1 MTTGPSPAA
10 GPAADDRTG
19 DPAAGSSDEAAEAA
33 IQIRRLLAIMA
44 ALRNPDGGCPWDLEQ
59 DFASI
64 APYTIEEAYEVA
76 DAIGRNDMADLQDEL
91 GDLLFQAVFHA
102 RMAEEAGA
110 FDFADVARAIADKME
125 RRHPHVFGEDRVG
138 TVEAQSAA
146 WEEHKARERGEKSR
160 KSGQSGESASILDDV
175 PAALPA
181 LLRAHK
187 LGRRMARAGFDWPD
201 APSIVGKVAEELGE
215 LRDEI
220 RRGDEG
226 RIAEELGDLLFT
238 VAQVGRRLGIE
249 PEEAL
254 RRANRKVERRF
265 RAAEDSIRKDG
276 ADIAALPMDELER
289 YWNAAK
295 AAEQAPRYGAD
306 APARDEEF
314 VEGSKTSMHRSPAS

>member
-1 MTTGPSPAA
+1 MTTGPSPTADDL
-10 GPAADDRTG
+10 AADPAP
-19 DPAAGSSDEAAEAA
+19 DPGAADVAEAA
-33 IQIRRLLAIMA
+33 TQIRRLLVIMA

-102 RMAEEAGA
+102 QMAAEAGE
-110 FDFADVARAIADKME
+110 FGFADVVRSIADKME
-125 RRHPHVFGEDRVG
+125 RRHPHVFGEERVAS
-138 TVEAQSAA
+138 VEAQSAA
-146 WEEHKARERGEKSR
+146 WEEHKARERVEKSQQ
-160 KSGQSGESASILDDV
+160 GGDSASVLDDV

-187 LGRRMARAGFDWPD
+187 LGRRMARVGFDWPD
-201 APSIVGKVAEELGE
+201 ALSIIAKVTEELGE
-215 LRDEI
+215 LREEI
-220 RRGDEG
+220 RRGDES
-226 RIAEELGDLLFT
+226 RAAEELGDLLFT
-238 VAQVGRRLGIE
+238 VAQVGRRLGID

-265 RAAEDSIRKDG
+265 RAVEDRVRLDG
-276 ADIAALPMDELER
+276 GDIAALSMDDLER

-295 AAEQAPRYGAD
+295 AGE
-306 APARDEEF
+306 
-314 VEGSKTSMHRSPAS
+314 

>member
-1 MTTGPSPAA
+1 MTTGPSPAP
-10 GPAADDRTG
+10 GPADADRTG
-19 DPAAGSSDEAAEAA
+19 DRTDDPAAGSSDEAAEAA
-33 IQIRRLLAIMA
+33 MQIRRLLAIMA

-59 DFASI
+59 DFATI
-64 APYTIEEAYEVA
+64 VPYTIEEAYEVA
-76 DAIGRNDMADLQDEL
+76 DAIHRKDMADLQDEL

-110 FDFADVARAIADKME
+110 FDFADVARSIADKME
-125 RRHPHVFGEDRVG
+125 RRHPHVFGEDRVA

-146 WEEHKARERGEKSR
+146 WEEHKARERIEKSEQTLE
-160 KSGQSGESASILDDV
+160 KASILDDV

-215 LRDEI
+215 LRDEMQ
-220 RRGDEG
+220 RGDES
-226 RIAEELGDLLFT
+226 RMAEELGDLLFT
-238 VAQVGRRLGIE
+238 VAQIGRRLGIE

-276 ADIAALPMDELER
+276 GDIAALPMDALER

-295 AAEQAPRYGAD
+295 AAE
-306 APARDEEF
+306 
-314 VEGSKTSMHRSPAS
+314 

>member
-1 MTTGPSPAA
+1 MTTDPSPAA
-10 GPAADDRTG
+10 EIAAAD
-19 DPAAGSSDEAAEAA
+19 PPEAAEALA
-33 IQIRRLLAIMA
+33 QVRRLLAIMA

-110 FDFADVARAIADKME
+110 FDFADVARSIADKME
-125 RRHPHVFGEDRVG
+125 RRHPHVFGAERVAS
-138 TVEAQSAA
+138 VEAQSAA
-146 WEEHKARERGEKSR
+146 WEEHKAQERNR
-160 KSGQSGESASILDDV
+160 KSGQRLENTSVLDDV

-201 APSIVGKVAEELGE
+201 ALSILGKVEEELEE
-215 LRDEI
+215 LRAEI
-220 RRGDEG
+220 RPEVHEGDEDRMAG
-226 RIAEELGDLLFT
+226 ELGDLLFT
-238 VAQVGRRLGIE
+238 VAQVGRRLGID

-265 RAAEDSIRKDG
+265 RSVEDRIRQDG
-276 ADIAALPMDELER
+276 RDIAALPMEDLER
-289 YWNAAK
+289 YWREAK
-295 AAEQAPRYGAD
+295 AAE
-306 APARDEEF
+306 
-314 VEGSKTSMHRSPAS
+314 

>member
-1 MTTGPSPAA
+1 MTTDPSPAA
-10 GPAADDRTG
+10 GIAPAE
-19 DPAAGSSDEAAEAA
+19 PPEAAEAVA
-33 IQIRRLLAIMA
+33 QIRRLLAIMA

-76 DAIGRNDMADLQDEL
+76 DAIGRKDMADLQDEL

-110 FDFADVARAIADKME
+110 FDFADVARSIADKME
-125 RRHPHVFGEDRVG
+125 RRHPHVFGADRVAS
-138 TVEAQSAA
+138 VEAQSAA
-146 WEEHKARERGEKSR
+146 WEDQKAQERNR
-160 KSGQSGESASILDDV
+160 KSGQRLESASVLDDV

-201 APSIVGKVAEELGE
+201 ALAIAGKVEEELDE
-215 LRDEI
+215 LRAEI
-220 RRGDEG
+220 RGGDEG
-226 RIAEELGDLLFT
+226 RMAGELGDLLFT
-238 VAQVGRRLGIE
+238 VAQIGRRLGID

-265 RAAEDSIRKDG
+265 RSVEDRIRQDG
-276 ADIAALPMDELER
+276 RDIAALSMDALER
-289 YWNAAK
+289 YWRAAK
-295 AAEQAPRYGAD
+295 A
-306 APARDEEF
+306 EE
-314 VEGSKTSMHRSPAS
+314 

>member
-1 MTTGPSPAA
+1 MTTDPSPAA
-10 GPAADDRTG
+10 EIAAADQ
-19 DPAAGSSDEAAEAA
+19 PEAAEAVA
-33 IQIRRLLAIMA
+33 QIRRLLAIMA

-110 FDFADVARAIADKME
+110 FDFADVARSIADKME
-125 RRHPHVFGEDRVG
+125 RRHPHVFGEERVAS
-138 TVEAQSAA
+138 VEAQSAA
-146 WEEHKARERGEKSR
+146 WEEHKAQERIE
-160 KSGQSGESASILDDV
+160 KSGQSIEITSILDDV

-187 LGRRMARAGFDWPD
+187 LGRRMARVGFDWPD
-201 APSIVGKVAEELGE
+201 VLPIADKVAEELEE
-215 LRDEI
+215 LRAEI
-220 RRGDEG
+220 RRGDDG
-226 RIAEELGDLLFT
+226 RMAEELGDLLFT
-238 VAQVGRRLGIE
+238 VAQVGRRLGID

-265 RAAEDSIRKDG
+265 RSVEDSIRRDG
-276 ADIAALPMDELER
+276 GTIAELPMEDLER
-289 YWNAAK
+289 YWSETK
-295 AAEQAPRYGAD
+295 AAE
-306 APARDEEF
+306 
-314 VEGSKTSMHRSPAS
+314 VED

>member
-1 MTTGPSPAA
+1 MTTAASPGIDDPAPDP
-10 GPAADDRTG
+10 GAADV
-19 DPAAGSSDEAAEAA
+19 AEAA
-33 IQIRRLLAIMA
+33 TQIRRLLIIMA

-76 DAIGRNDMADLQDEL
+76 DAIGRNDMADLRDEL

-102 RMAEEAGA
+102 QMAAEAGE
-110 FDFADVARAIADKME
+110 FGFADVARSIADKME
-125 RRHPHVFGEDRVG
+125 RRHPHVFGEERVAS
-138 TVEAQSAA
+138 VEAQSAA
-146 WEEHKARERGEKSR
+146 WEDFKARERVEKSQQ
-160 KSGQSGESASILDDV
+160 GGDSASVLDDV

-187 LGRRMARAGFDWPD
+187 LGRRMARVGFDWPD
-201 APSIVGKVAEELGE
+201 ALSITGKVTEELGE

-220 RRGDEG
+220 ERGDAAG
-226 RIAEELGDLLFT
+226 AAEELGDLLFT
-238 VAQVGRRLGIE
+238 VAQVGRRLGID

-265 RAAEDSIRKDG
+265 RAVEDRVRLDG
-276 ADIAALPMDELER
+276 GDIAALSMDELER

-295 AAEQAPRYGAD
+295 AGE
-306 APARDEEF
+306 
-314 VEGSKTSMHRSPAS
+314 

>member
-1 MTTGPSPAA
+1 MTTAPA
-10 GPAADDRTG
+10 PA
-19 DPAAGSSDEAAEAA
+19 PGSAQEPERDSAEAA
-33 IQIRRLLAIMA
+33 AQIRRLLGIMA

-76 DAIGRNDMADLQDEL
+76 DAIGRNDMAGLQDEL

-125 RRHPHVFGEDRVG
+125 RRHPHVFGPHVLGGDRVAS
-138 TVEAQSAA
+138 VEAQSAA
-146 WEEHKARERGEKSR
+146 WEEHKARERVEKSQR
-160 KSGQSGESASILDDV
+160 DGESASVLDDV

-187 LGRRMARAGFDWPD
+187 LGRRMARVGFDWPD
-201 APSIVGKVAEELGE
+201 ALAITEKVTEELGE
-215 LRDEI
+215 LRTEI
-220 RRGDEG
+220 RRGDED

-238 VAQVGRRLGIE
+238 VAQAGRRLGID

-254 RRANRKVERRF
+254 RRANRKVESRF
-265 RAAEDSIRKDG
+265 RAVENRIRQDG
-276 ADIAALPMDELER
+276 ADIAALSMDDLER
-289 YWNAAK
+289 YWTEAK
-295 AAEQAPRYGAD
+295 AAKRAL
-306 APARDEEF
+306 
-314 VEGSKTSMHRSPAS
+314 

>member
-1 MTTGPSPAA
+1 MTTDPSPAA
-10 GPAADDRTG
+10 EIPAAEIAAA
-19 DPAAGSSDEAAEAA
+19 DPSDGAADAAT
-33 IQIRRLLAIMA
+33 QIRRLLAIMA

-110 FDFADVARAIADKME
+110 FDFADVARSIADKME
-125 RRHPHVFGEDRVG
+125 RRHPHVFGAERVAS
-138 TVEAQSAA
+138 VEAQSAA
-146 WEEHKARERGEKSR
+146 WEDHKAQERNKKSR
-160 KSGQSGESASILDDV
+160 QRVENTSVLDDV

-201 APSIVGKVAEELGE
+201 ALSILGKVEEELDE
-215 LRDEI
+215 LRAEI
-220 RRGDEG
+220 RPEAHGGDEG
-226 RIAEELGDLLFT
+226 RMAGELGDLLFT
-238 VAQVGRRLGIE
+238 VAQVGRRLGID

-265 RAAEDSIRKDG
+265 RAVEDGIRRDG
-276 ADIAALPMDELER
+276 GDIAALPMKDLER
-289 YWNAAK
+289 YWRAAK
-295 AAEQAPRYGAD
+295 AAE
-306 APARDEEF
+306 
-314 VEGSKTSMHRSPAS
+314 

>member
-1 MTTGPSPAA
+1 MKTDPSPAA
-10 GPAADDRTG
+10 GPA
-19 DPAAGSSDEAAEAA
+19 SDEPEAEPPDETGEAAAE
-33 IQIRRLLAIMA
+33 IRRLLAIMA
-44 ALRNPDGGCPWDLEQ
+44 ALRNPDSGCPWDLEQ

-76 DAIGRNDMADLQDEL
+76 DAIGRNDMVDLQDEL

-102 RMAEEAGA
+102 RMAEESGA

-125 RRHPHVFGEDRVG
+125 RRHPHVFGEDRVAS
-138 TVEAQSAA
+138 VEAQSAA

-160 KSGQSGESASILDDV
+160 KYGDSASVLDDV
-175 PAALPA
+175 PSALPA
-181 LLRAHK
+181 LLRSHK

-201 APSIVGKVAEELGE
+201 ALSIAGKVAEELGE
-215 LRDEI
+215 LRDEM
-220 RRGDEG
+220 RHGDDS

-238 VAQVGRRLGIE
+238 VAQVGRRLGID

-265 RAAEDSIRKDG
+265 RAVEDGIRRDG
-276 ADIAALPMDELER
+276 GDIAALPMDVLER

-295 AAEQAPRYGAD
+295 AAE
-306 APARDEEF
+306 
-314 VEGSKTSMHRSPAS
+314 

>member
-1 MTTGPSPAA
+1 MTTAPAK
-10 GPAADDRTG
+10 DNRTAT
-19 DPAAGSSDEAAEAA
+19 DPSSDAAEAA
-33 IQIRRLLAIMA
+33 AQIRRLLGIMA

-76 DAIGRNDMADLQDEL
+76 DAIGRNDMAGLQDEL

-125 RRHPHVFGEDRVG
+125 RRHPHVFGPHVFGGDRVAS
-138 TVEAQSAA
+138 VEAQSAA
-146 WEEHKARERGEKSR
+146 WEEHKARERVEKSQR
-160 KSGQSGESASILDDV
+160 DGESASVLDDV

-187 LGRRMARAGFDWPD
+187 LGRRMARVGFDWPD
-201 APSIVGKVAEELGE
+201 ALAITEKVTEELGE

-220 RRGDEG
+220 RRGDEDC
-226 RIAEELGDLLFT
+226 IAEELGDLLFT
-238 VAQVGRRLGIE
+238 VAQAGRRLGID

-254 RRANRKVERRF
+254 RRANRKVESRF
-265 RAAEDSIRKDG
+265 RAVENRIRQDG
-276 ADIAALPMDELER
+276 GDIAALSMDDLER
-289 YWNAAK
+289 YWTEAK
-295 AAEQAPRYGAD
+295 AAKRAL
-306 APARDEEF
+306 
-314 VEGSKTSMHRSPAS
+314 

>member
-1 MTTGPSPAA
+1 MTTGPSPTADD
-10 GPAADDRTG
+10 PAAD
-19 DPAAGSSDEAAEAA
+19 PATDLSGEVAEAA
-33 IQIRRLLAIMA
+33 TQIRRLLVIMA

-102 RMAEEAGA
+102 QMAAEAGE
-110 FDFADVARAIADKME
+110 FGFADVARSIADKME
-125 RRHPHVFGEDRVG
+125 RRHPHVFGEERVAS
-138 TVEAQSAA
+138 VEAQSAA
-146 WEEHKARERGEKSR
+146 WEEHKARERVEKSQQ
-160 KSGQSGESASILDDV
+160 GGDSASVLDDV

-187 LGRRMARAGFDWPD
+187 LGRRMARVGFDWPD
-201 APSIVGKVAEELGE
+201 ALSITRKVTEELGE

-220 RRGDEG
+220 ERSDEAG
-226 RIAEELGDLLFT
+226 AAEELGDLLFT
-238 VAQVGRRLGIE
+238 VAQVGRRLGID

-265 RAAEDSIRKDG
+265 RAVEDRVRLDDG
-276 ADIAALPMDELER
+276 DIAALSMDELER
-289 YWNAAK
+289 YWNEAK
-295 AAEQAPRYGAD
+295 A
-306 APARDEEF
+306 DE
-314 VEGSKTSMHRSPAS
+314 

>member
-1 MTTGPSPAA
+1 MTTDPSPAA
-10 GPAADDRTG
+10 EIP
-19 DPAAGSSDEAAEAA
+19 AAEAA
-33 IQIRRLLAIMA
+33 EIAAADPFDAAADAATQIRRLLAVMA

-110 FDFADVARAIADKME
+110 FDFADVARSIADKME
-125 RRHPHVFGEDRVG
+125 RRHPHVFGGERVAS
-138 TVEAQSAA
+138 TEAQSAA
-146 WEEHKARERGEKSR
+146 WEEHKARERVR
-160 KSGQSGESASILDDV
+160 KSEQSLEISSVLDDI

-201 APSIVGKVAEELGE
+201 ALAIAGKVEEELDE
-215 LRDEI
+215 LRAEI
-220 RRGDEG
+220 RDGDAG
-226 RIAEELGDLLFT
+226 RMAGELGDLLFT
-238 VAQVGRRLGIE
+238 VAQIGRRLGID

-265 RAAEDSIRKDG
+265 RAVEDGVRRDG
-276 ADIAALPMDELER
+276 GDIAALPMEDLER
-289 YWNAAK
+289 YWRAAK
-295 AAEQAPRYGAD
+295 AAE
-306 APARDEEF
+306 
-314 VEGSKTSMHRSPAS
+314 

>member
-1 MTTGPSPAA
+1 MTTGPSPTADD
-10 GPAADDRTG
+10 PAAD
-19 DPAAGSSDEAAEAA
+19 PAPDLSGEVAEAA
-33 IQIRRLLAIMA
+33 TQIRRLLVIMA

-110 FDFADVARAIADKME
+110 FDFASVVRSIADKME
-125 RRHPHVFGEDRVG
+125 RRHPHVFGEERVAS
-138 TVEAQSAA
+138 VEAQSAA
-146 WEEHKARERGEKSR
+146 WEEHKARERVEKSQQ
-160 KSGQSGESASILDDV
+160 GGDSASVLDDV

-187 LGRRMARAGFDWPD
+187 LGRRMARVGFDWPD
-201 APSIVGKVAEELGE
+201 ALSIAAKVTEELSE

-220 RRGDEG
+220 ERGDDA
-226 RIAEELGDLLFT
+226 RAAEELGDLLFT
-238 VAQVGRRLGIE
+238 VAQVGRRLGID

-254 RRANRKVERRF
+254 RQANRKVERRF
-265 RAAEDSIRKDG
+265 RAVEDRVRLDDG
-276 ADIAALPMDELER
+276 DIAALSMDELER
-289 YWNAAK
+289 YWNEAK
-295 AAEQAPRYGAD
+295 A
-306 APARDEEF
+306 DE
-314 VEGSKTSMHRSPAS
+314 

>member
-1 MTTGPSPAA
+1 MTTDPSPPA
-10 GPAADDRTG
+10 GIATAD
-19 DPAAGSSDEAAEAA
+19 PSDAVAEAA
-33 IQIRRLLAIMA
+33 TQIRRLLAIMA
-44 ALRNPDGGCPWDLEQ
+44 ALRDPDGGCPWDLEQ

-76 DAIGRNDMADLQDEL
+76 DAILRNDMADLQDEL

-110 FDFADVARAIADKME
+110 FAFADVARSIADKME
-125 RRHPHVFGEDRVG
+125 RRHPHVFGADRVAS
-138 TVEAQSAA
+138 TEAQSAA

-160 KSGQSGESASILDDV
+160 KSAQSGQSGASASVLDDV

-201 APSIVGKVAEELGE
+201 ALSIVGKVTEELGE
-215 LRDEI
+215 LRDEM

-238 VAQVGRRLGIE
+238 VAQVGRRLGID

-265 RAAEDSIRKDG
+265 RAAEDGIRKDG

-289 YWNAAK
+289 YWETAK
-295 AAEQAPRYGAD
+295 AAE
-306 APARDEEF
+306 
-314 VEGSKTSMHRSPAS
+314 

>member
-1 MTTGPSPAA
+1 MANAASTNPDETGRGPDA
-10 GPAADDRTG
+10 GPDR
-19 DPAAGSSDEAAEAA
+19 DASEAAA
-33 IQIRRLLAIMA
+33 QLRRLLGIMA

-59 DFASI
+59 DFATI

-102 RMAEEAGA
+102 RMAEEAGM
-110 FDFADVARAIADKME
+110 FDFADVARSIADKME
-125 RRHPHVFGEDRVG
+125 RRHPHVFGEDRVAS
-138 TVEAQSAA
+138 VEAQSVA

-160 KSGQSGESASILDDV
+160 KSGQSGDSASILDDV

-187 LGRRMARAGFDWPD
+187 LGRRMARVGFDWPD
-201 APSIVGKVAEELGE
+201 ALSITAKVAEELGE

-220 RRGDEG
+220 ERGDEN

-265 RAAEDSIRKDG
+265 RAVEDSIRKDSG
-276 ADIAALPMDELER
+276 DIAALPMDELER

-295 AAEQAPRYGAD
+295 AAE
-306 APARDEEF
+306 
-314 VEGSKTSMHRSPAS
+314 

>member
-1 MTTGPSPAA
+1 MTTDPSPAA
-10 GPAADDRTG
+10 EIA
-19 DPAAGSSDEAAEAA
+19 AAEPAPDA
-33 IQIRRLLAIMA
+33 PQSAEALAQVRRLLTIMA

-110 FDFADVARAIADKME
+110 FDFADVARSIADKME
-125 RRHPHVFGEDRVG
+125 RRHPHVFGAERVAS
-138 TVEAQSAA
+138 VEAQSAA
-146 WEEHKARERGEKSR
+146 WEEHKAQERYR
-160 KSGQSGESASILDDV
+160 KSGQSLENTSVLDDV

-201 APSIVGKVAEELGE
+201 ALSILGKVEEELEE
-215 LRDEI
+215 LRAEI
-220 RRGDEG
+220 RPEVHEGDEG
-226 RIAEELGDLLFT
+226 RMAGELGDLLFT
-238 VAQVGRRLGIE
+238 VAQVGRRLGID

-265 RAAEDSIRKDG
+265 RSVEDRIRQDG
-276 ADIAALPMDELER
+276 RDIAALPMEDLER
-289 YWNAAK
+289 YWRAAK
-295 AAEQAPRYGAD
+295 A
-306 APARDEEF
+306 EE
-314 VEGSKTSMHRSPAS
+314 

>member
-1 MTTGPSPAA
+1 MTTGPTPAPDPTPVDTA
-10 GPAADDRTG
+10 P
-19 DPAAGSSDEAAEAA
+19 DPAAEAAEAVA
-33 IQIRRLLAIMA
+33 QVRRLLAIMA

-110 FDFADVARAIADKME
+110 FDFADVARSIADKME
-125 RRHPHVFGEDRVG
+125 RRHPHVFGADQIAS
-138 TVEAQSAA
+138 VEAQSAA
-146 WEEHKARERGEKSR
+146 WEEHKAQERNR
-160 KSGQSGESASILDDV
+160 KSGQSLENASVLDDV

-201 APSIVGKVAEELGE
+201 ALSIAGKVEEELDE
-215 LRDEI
+215 LRAEI
-220 RRGDEG
+220 HGGDENRMAG
-226 RIAEELGDLLFT
+226 ELGDLLFT
-238 VAQVGRRLGIE
+238 VAQIGRRLGID

-254 RRANRKVERRF
+254 RRANRKVECRF
-265 RAAEDSIRKDG
+265 RSVEDRIRQDG
-276 ADIAALPMDELER
+276 GDIAALPMDDLER
-289 YWNAAK
+289 YWRAAK
-295 AAEQAPRYGAD
+295 A
-306 APARDEEF
+306 EE
-314 VEGSKTSMHRSPAS
+314 

>member
-1 MTTGPSPAA
+1 MTTDPSPPA
-10 GPAADDRTG
+10 GIATAD
-19 DPAAGSSDEAAEAA
+19 PSDAVAEAA
-33 IQIRRLLAIMA
+33 TQIRRLLAIMA
-44 ALRNPDGGCPWDLEQ
+44 ALRDPDGGCPWDLEQ

-76 DAIGRNDMADLQDEL
+76 DAILRNDMADLQDEL

-110 FDFADVARAIADKME
+110 FAFADVARSIADKME
-125 RRHPHVFGEDRVG
+125 RRHPHVFGAERVASI
-138 TVEAQSAA
+138 EAQSAA

-160 KSGQSGESASILDDV
+160 KSAQSGASASVLDDV

-201 APSIVGKVAEELGE
+201 ALSIVGKVTEELGE
-215 LRDEI
+215 LRDEM

-238 VAQVGRRLGIE
+238 VAQVGRRLGVD

-265 RAAEDSIRKDG
+265 RAVEDGIRKDG

-289 YWNAAK
+289 YWETAK
-295 AAEQAPRYGAD
+295 AAE
-306 APARDEEF
+306 
-314 VEGSKTSMHRSPAS
+314 

>member
-1 MTTGPSPAA
+1 MTTAPA
-10 GPAADDRTG
+10 PA
-19 DPAAGSSDEAAEAA
+19 PGSAQEPERDSAEAA
-33 IQIRRLLAIMA
+33 AQIRRLLGIMA

-76 DAIGRNDMADLQDEL
+76 DAIGRNDMAGLQDEL

-125 RRHPHVFGEDRVG
+125 RRHPHVFGPHVFGGDRVAS
-138 TVEAQSAA
+138 VEAQSAA
-146 WEEHKARERGEKSR
+146 WEEHKARERVEKSQR
-160 KSGQSGESASILDDV
+160 DGESASVLDDV

-187 LGRRMARAGFDWPD
+187 LGRRMARVGFDWPD
-201 APSIVGKVAEELGE
+201 ALAITEKVTEELGE
-215 LRDEI
+215 LRTEI
-220 RRGDEG
+220 RRGDED

-238 VAQVGRRLGIE
+238 VAQAGRRLGID

-254 RRANRKVERRF
+254 RRANRKVESRF
-265 RAAEDSIRKDG
+265 RAVENRIRQDG
-276 ADIAALPMDELER
+276 ADIAALSMDDLER
-289 YWNAAK
+289 YWTEAK
-295 AAEQAPRYGAD
+295 AAKRAL
-306 APARDEEF
+306 
-314 VEGSKTSMHRSPAS
+314 

>member
-1 MTTGPSPAA
+1 MTTGPSPTADDLAA
-10 GPAADDRTG
+10 DPAAD
-19 DPAAGSSDEAAEAA
+19 PAPDLSGEVSEAAA
-33 IQIRRLLAIMA
+33 QIRRLLDIMA

-102 RMAEEAGA
+102 QMAAEAGE
-110 FDFADVARAIADKME
+110 FGFADVARSIADKME
-125 RRHPHVFGEDRVG
+125 RRHPHVFGEERVAS
-138 TVEAQSAA
+138 VEAQSAA
-146 WEEHKARERGEKSR
+146 WEEHKARERVEKSEE
-160 KSGQSGESASILDDV
+160 SGDSASVLDDV

-187 LGRRMARAGFDWPD
+187 LGRRMARVGFDWPD
-201 APSIVGKVAEELGE
+201 ALSITGKVIEELGE

-220 RRGDEG
+220 ERGDEAG
-226 RIAEELGDLLFT
+226 AAEELGDLLFT
-238 VAQVGRRLGIE
+238 VAQVGRRLGID

-265 RAAEDSIRKDG
+265 RTVEDRVRLDG
-276 ADIAALPMDELER
+276 GDIAALSMDDLER

-295 AAEQAPRYGAD
+295 AGE
-306 APARDEEF
+306 
-314 VEGSKTSMHRSPAS
+314 

>member
-1 MTTGPSPAA
+1 MTMDPSSAA
-10 GPAADDRTG
+10 ETAAADPPD
-19 DPAAGSSDEAAEAA
+19 AGAEAA
-33 IQIRRLLAIMA
+33 TQIRRLLAIMA

-76 DAIGRNDMADLQDEL
+76 DAIGRNHMADLQDEL

-102 RMAEEAGA
+102 RMAEEADA

-125 RRHPHVFGEDRVG
+125 RRHPHVFGEDRVAS
-138 TVEAQSAA
+138 VEAQSAA

-160 KSGQSGESASILDDV
+160 KSGDSGSVLDDV

-187 LGRRMARAGFDWPD
+187 LGRRMARVGFDWPD
-201 APSIVGKVAEELGE
+201 ALSITDKVAEELGE

-220 RRGDEG
+220 RRGDQS

-276 ADIAALPMDELER
+276 GDIAALPMDDLER

-295 AAEQAPRYGAD
+295 AAE
-306 APARDEEF
+306 
-314 VEGSKTSMHRSPAS
+314 